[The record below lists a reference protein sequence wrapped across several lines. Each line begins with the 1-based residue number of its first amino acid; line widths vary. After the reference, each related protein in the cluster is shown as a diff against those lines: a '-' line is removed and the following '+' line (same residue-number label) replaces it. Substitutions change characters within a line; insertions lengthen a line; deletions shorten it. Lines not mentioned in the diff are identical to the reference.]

1 MEERAKVWAAGGERL
16 WEPGSVTKKIAKG
29 NGFEIQVTL
38 DDGGKKTYLVSGSDE
53 EDIKDLKLRNVT
65 GQATIVEGANVADLT
80 SLTYLHE
87 PAILY
92 SLKERYGKN
101 TIYTYT
107 GPILLAVN
115 PFQRVDLYTDKLL
128 AAYKV
133 FSHDSSWLSGRPSK
147 GMIRGY
153 CCTKP

>member
-1 MEERAKVWAAGGERL
+1 MEERAKIWAFEGDGL
-16 WEPGSVTKKIAKG
+16 WQPGSVTKKTAKKG
-29 NGFEIQVTL
+29 GGFEIEVAL
-38 DDGGKKTYLVSGSDE
+38 DIGGKKTYSVSDSAE
-53 EDIKDLKLRNVT
+53 EDSPHLKLRNVA
-65 GQATIVEGANVADLT
+65 GQATVVEGAKVADLT

-115 PFQRVDLYTDKLL
+115 PFQRVDLYTDRLL
-128 AAYKV
+128 MAYKV
-133 FSHDSSWLSGRPSK
+133 
-147 GMIRGY
+147 
-153 CCTKP
+153 